1 MAGRYIGWLCFA
13 AIIFVGAAAMPLT
26 MESSR
31 SRIYIVQMGYHEA
44 SNLFASKTSWYGSV
58 LESVKLQALE
68 GAQILEGVS
77 AVGPEGLMHVYDTV
91 FHGFSAK
98 LTPQEASYMESMP
111 GVLSLY
117 PDGVKQL
124 HTTRTPEFLGL
135 STTNGLWPESDYGED
150 VIIGVLDTGVWPESS
165 SFSDNDMG
173 PVPERWRGICESGTA
188 FSSSA
193 CNKKLIGAR
202 FFCQGYEAAS
212 GPMNESLEYRSPRD
226 SEGHGTHTSST
237 AGGRDVANA
246 SLLGYAEGTA
256 RGMAPL
262 ARIAVYKIC
271 WEVGCYDSDILAAF
285 DRAVADGV
293 DIISLSVGGA
303 VVPYSIDSIAI
314 GSFGASK
321 KGIFVSCSAGNK
333 GPGPF
338 TVSNIAPWIMT
349 VGASTLDRAFPA
361 NVLLNDGTTV
371 HGVSLYSG
379 PGIGNEPLPL
389 IYSADAGKEDDSGL
403 NTRESA
409 RVCLAG
415 SLDPNLVSGKVV
427 LCERGSNARV
437 EKGAAVLAAG
447 GAGMILA
454 NTEIDGEGLI
464 ADSHVLPATSVGN
477 NGGQVIL
484 SYIRTVKDPKVTIEF
499 EGTVLNVKPAPVVA
513 SFSSR
518 GPNSETPQIL
528 KPDVVGPGV
537 NILAAWTGAAGPTGL
552 AFDTRRVN
560 FNLISGTSMSC
571 PHISGI
577 GALLRAAHPDWSPA
591 AIKSAL
597 MTTASRFD
605 NWKGIL
611 YDEAT
616 GNVSSPFDFGAGAV
630 QPQKANNPGLV
641 YDIVTRDYV
650 NLLCALKYTPKQIQ
664 VLNIETVVCPSTA
677 ILPNNFNYPSFAAI
691 FEATALVPQ
700 SATFIRTVT
709 NVGLPNST
717 YTFSTLSPEGVT
729 ITVEPE
735 VLVFTALHEK
745 QTFTLHVEVKW
756 QGELSPHERDTKFA
770 YLTWTDGIHDVQSP
784 VAITRNRSF

>member
-31 SRIYIVQMGYHEA
+31 SRTYIVQMGYHEA
-44 SNLFASKTSWYGSV
+44 SNLFASKTSWYSSV

-98 LTPQEASYMESMP
+98 LTPREASYMESMP

-165 SFSDNDMG
+165 SFSDHDMG

-237 AGGRDVANA
+237 AGGRDVVNA

-293 DIISLSVGGA
+293 DIISLSVGGG

-321 KGIFVSCSAGNK
+321 RGIFVSCSAGNK

-389 IYSADAGKEDDSGL
+389 IYSADAGKEDDS
-403 NTRESA
+403 
-409 RVCLAG
+409 
-415 SLDPNLVSGKVV
+415 
-427 LCERGSNARV
+427 
-437 EKGAAVLAAG
+437 
-447 GAGMILA
+447 MILA

-484 SYIRTVKDPKVTIEF
+484 SYIRTVKDPKVMIEF

-677 ILPNNFNYPSFAAI
+677 ILPNNFNYPSFSAI

-717 YTFSTLSPEGVT
+717 YTFSALSPEGVT

-735 VLVFTALHEK
+735 ILVFTALHEK
-745 QTFTLHVEVKW
+745 QTFTLHVEVKS

-784 VAITRNRSF
+784 IAITRNRSF